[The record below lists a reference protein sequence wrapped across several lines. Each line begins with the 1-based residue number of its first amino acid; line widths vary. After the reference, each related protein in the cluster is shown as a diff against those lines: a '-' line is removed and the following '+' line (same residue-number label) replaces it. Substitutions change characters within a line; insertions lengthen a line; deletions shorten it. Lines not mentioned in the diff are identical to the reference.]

1 MYVCLCVFVCV
12 CVCVCVSMGMCKRLE
27 TKVIISSGARISFGY
42 SMPLRPHMVS
52 AGGTTLPARISAPK
66 ARLAQP
72 IVTKKIFFNA
82 RQVALRAFSSPACR
96 TNRQAFTKQT
106 KRRQK
111 NRGADIPAD
120 AVTAVSIA
128 GPAPAAPP
136 VANTE
141 GSQSMVE
148 GFLSVWLSL
157 PGGGEIELKCYFF
170 FLKSFDIFQ

>member
-1 MYVCLCVFVCV
+1 MEIDRNKQKRVCMYVCLCVFVCV

-111 NRGADIPAD
+111 NRGADIPAG
-120 AVTAVSIA
+120 SSCCSGCCSGCCSA
-128 GPAPAAPP
+128 GPAAPP
-136 VANTE
+136 PHAATPTQSKQ
-141 GSQSMVE
+141 SQ
-148 GFLSVWLSL
+148 
-157 PGGGEIELKCYFF
+157 
-170 FLKSFDIFQ
+170 

>member
-1 MYVCLCVFVCV
+1 MFRAVPTF
-12 CVCVCVSMGMCKRLE
+12 R
-27 TKVIISSGARISFGY
+27 TI
-42 SMPLRPHMVS
+42 
-52 AGGTTLPARISAPK
+52 
-66 ARLAQP
+66 QP
-72 IVTKKIFFNA
+72 ITTSVRIVFRSIRPTRMLEDKIGSNIKGSHSSSKS
-82 RQVALRAFSSPACR
+82 ALSTCR

-111 NRGADIPAD
+111 NRGADRPAD